1 MNTALQ
7 QIKSIVLIDDD
18 HDDAELFREA
28 MSAVAP
34 DVSVVHFHNG
44 REGVRSLSKGESLPD
59 LVFLDINLP
68 SFSGWHCLTEI
79 RKQPALQQ
87 LPVIMYSTSSL
98 PREKEIARDLG
109 AAGFLTKPDDFN
121 TLKNSLARIISLP
134 PGQVQEAFN

>member
-34 DVSVVHFHNG
+34 AVTVTHFNNG
-44 REGVRSLSKGESLPD
+44 RDGLKALSTGDKLPD

-68 SFSGWHCLTEI
+68 SFSGWHCLSEI
-79 RKQPALQQ
+79 RRQPALQQ

-121 TLKNSLARIISLP
+121 TLKRSLARILSVP
-134 PGQVQEAFN
+134 PGQVQDVFQ